1 MKKHILTLFLFLFL
15 QVTASAQSK
24 EQKDV
29 LATYIEA
36 ISKQNLINNLSVL
49 ASDEMEGRKTGEF
62 GQKMAANFI
71 RDYYKAL
78 NIPPA
83 PGTDDYFQK
92 VPSKAMQA
100 LFSPK
105 LNDSENIV
113 AYIEGS
119 EFPNEYI
126 VISAHYD
133 HVGMANGEI
142 YNGADDDASGT
153 SAVMEIARLFQKAKL
168 AGNGPKRTV
177 VFLHCTGEEYGLFGS
192 KYYVNHPLFPLSETI
207 CNLNIDMIGRTDYK
221 YKKEEQYIYLVGSDK
236 ISNELHEVS
245 EMMNEK
251 YAHLILDYE
260 FNAENHPEQIYYR
273 SDHYNFAKKNIP
285 VIFYYNG
292 THADYHKPTDTVE
305 KIEFD
310 KMRNRI
316 KLIFATAW
324 QIANQPNRLK
334 LNL

>member
-1 MKKHILTLFLFLFL
+1 MKKYIFSFLLTLFL
-15 QVTASAQSK
+15 QVTLIGQNT
-24 EQKDV
+24 EQNAV
-29 LATYIEA
+29 LNSYIES
-36 ISKQNLINNLSVL
+36 ISKQNLINNLGVL

-71 RDYYKAL
+71 RDYYKDL
-78 NIPPA
+78 NILPA

-92 VPSKAMQA
+92 VPSRAMQA
-100 LFSPK
+100 LFSPR
-105 LNDSENIV
+105 LNDSENVV
-113 AYIEGS
+113 AFIEGT

-126 VISAHYD
+126 IISAHYD
-133 HVGMANGEI
+133 HIGMANGEI

-168 AGNGPKRTV
+168 AGNGPKRTL

-192 KYYVNHPLFPLSETI
+192 KYYVNHPLFPLDQTV
-207 CNLNIDMIGRTDYK
+207 CNLNIDMIGRTDKK
-221 YKKEEQYIYLVGSDK
+221 YKKADNYLYLVGSDK
-236 ISNELHEVS
+236 ISSELHNLS
-245 EMMNEK
+245 ENMNEQ
-251 YAHLILDYE
+251 YAQLILDYE
-260 FNAENHPEQIYYR
+260 LNAENHPEQIFYR

-285 VIFYYNG
+285 VIFYYSG
-292 THADYHKPTDTVE
+292 THEDYHQPTDTFD